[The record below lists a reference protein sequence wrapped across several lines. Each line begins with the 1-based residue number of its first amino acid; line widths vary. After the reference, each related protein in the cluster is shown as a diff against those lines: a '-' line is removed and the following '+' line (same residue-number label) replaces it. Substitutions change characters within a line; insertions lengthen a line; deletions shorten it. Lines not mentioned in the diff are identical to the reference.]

1 MWHTAWLNLC
11 LLFTS
16 PRSICLLIT
25 LSFLSG
31 TFTQQRTVN
40 LSRSLRPLQCITPA
54 AQVTF
59 SVDKLSSVSV
69 CFPLSEPND
78 EATGSLNT
86 KAQPVFCISWWDW
99 VQYSEHLQGSV
110 IILSW
115 NNVILPI
122 LAFHWINDPY
132 TLMVNP
138 ADGWNYGGYYQ
149 TTLTSKT
156 EQMHQS
162 SPIFRWHRHTVLL
175 HADQNSTSAV
185 YLKTGWQIGLSFKLY
200 SFLLPLMFVTVVLL
214 AALERITMLEVIL
227 PSAARSCHL
236 PLPETVKASAQSEL
250 QEHHLLPLS
259 CHRKRERGRKKN
271 KKQVSFQI
279 QLGGIKWKTLL
290 LRLAWLATATVQ

>member
-40 LSRSLRPLQCITPA
+40 LSRPLRPLQCITPA

-162 SPIFRWHRHTVLL
+162 SSIFRWHRHTVLL

-214 AALERITMLEVIL
+214 ASLERITMLEVIL

-259 CHRKRERGRKKN
+259 CHRERERGRKKTKN
-271 KKQVSFQI
+271 RFPFKFNSE
-279 QLGGIKWKTLL
+279 
-290 LRLAWLATATVQ
+290 A